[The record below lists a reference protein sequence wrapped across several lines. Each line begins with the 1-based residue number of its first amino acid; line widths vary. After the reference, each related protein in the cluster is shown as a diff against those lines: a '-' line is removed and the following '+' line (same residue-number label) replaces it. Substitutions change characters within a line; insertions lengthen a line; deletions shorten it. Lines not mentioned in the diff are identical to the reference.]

1 MPSTTPLSLGK
12 SYTLIGRDCSTQSL
26 GVVPTAICWLFRVME
41 QRVERS
47 GGCFSISVSAVEVSG
62 RNETLRDLLVAVP
75 CSSSGGQQQVTLL
88 EDPVCGSQLQNQT
101 QLRATSAEQAAV
113 FLDTALAARTT
124 ANQESC
130 RNSHFLF
137 SLHLHQERAGK
148 YNKAAGEVGH
158 SLTD

>member
-1 MPSTTPLSLGK
+1 MTPPSLGK

-26 GVVPTAICWLFRVME
+26 GVAPTAICWLFRVME
-41 QRVERS
+41 QWVERS

-62 RNETLRDLLVAVP
+62 RNETLRDLLAALP
-75 CSSSGGQQQVTLL
+75 HSSSGGQQQVTLL

-101 QLRATSAEQAAV
+101 QLQAASAEQGAA

-124 ANQESC
+124 TNQESR

-137 SLHLHQERAGK
+137 TLHLHQERAGK
-148 YNKAAGEVGH
+148 NNKASGEAGR
-158 SLTD
+158 T

>member
-1 MPSTTPLSLGK
+1 MTPPSLGK

-47 GGCFSISVSAVEVSG
+47 GSCFSISVSAVEVSG
-62 RNETLRDLLVAVP
+62 CNETLRDLLAALS
-75 CSSSGGQQQVTLL
+75 CSSSRGQQQVTLL

-101 QLRATSAEQAAV
+101 QLRASSTEQAAA

-124 ANQESC
+124 TDQDSH

-137 SLHLHQERAGK
+137 TLHLHQERAGK
-148 YNKAAGEVGH
+148 NNKAAGEMGQGG
-158 SLTD
+158 